1 MADRLWQC
9 HGPAPVAAVEELQS
23 EDDNGDMMAAIPDK
37 KQFQRK
43 KGGHFKGQRARRSCH
58 WAAGCHVPRS
68 IPRAGQGEEEAVL
81 GDRCHADVGF
91 CGPPEAARGC
101 KDSGGSSTTHT
112 WPAAQE
118 GALA

>member
-23 EDDNGDMMAAIPDK
+23 DDDNGDVVAAIPDK

-68 IPRAGQGEEEAVL
+68 TPRAGQGEEEAVL
-81 GDRCHADVGF
+81 GDRCHLTWVSVDRLKPHVGAKI
-91 CGPPEAARGC
+91 P
-101 KDSGGSSTTHT
+101 K
-112 WPAAQE
+112 AAQPPTC
-118 GALA
+118 GRPRKKAP